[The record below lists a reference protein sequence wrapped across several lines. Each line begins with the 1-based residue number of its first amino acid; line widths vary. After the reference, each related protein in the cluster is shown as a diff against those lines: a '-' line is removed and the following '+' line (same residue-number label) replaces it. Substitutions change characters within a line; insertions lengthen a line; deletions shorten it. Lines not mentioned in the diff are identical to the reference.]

1 MGMGDD
7 CPTPGCGQLAAHP
20 GPCRVNDL
28 DLRRA
33 LNVDMSSSVGTRT
46 ELTAD
51 DVAYAF
57 RRLVEDDARLR
68 FTCPTRNCRRTNE
81 HDAKG
86 CVVETVRSVAK
97 PCGRAG
103 CTLSMVDG
111 RITCQ
116 CTEVGGLVFVGPLP
130 DCYPVLA
137 VNVEHV
143 VQDPPDRA
151 YFMSPGFKP

>member
-57 RRLVEDDARLR
+57 RRLVEDDARRR

-86 CVVETVRSVAK
+86 CVVAWSNDLRV
-97 PCGRAG
+97 
-103 CTLSMVDG
+103 
-111 RITCQ
+111 
-116 CTEVGGLVFVGPLP
+116 EVIGPLP
-130 DCYPVLA
+130 DGYPVLA
-137 VNVEHV
+137 INVEHV

-151 YFMSPGFKP
+151 YFAHPRFKP

>member
-20 GPCRVNDL
+20 GQCR
-28 DLRRA
+28 A
-33 LNVDMSSSVGTRT
+33 
-46 ELTAD
+46 
-51 DVAYAF
+51 
-57 RRLVEDDARLR
+57 RLVEASQVGDTSDALTPLQSGGAVPLDRGQSEAKLA
-68 FTCPTRNCRRTNE
+68 CPTRNCRRTDE

-86 CVVETVRSVAK
+86 CVVAWQTVRSVAK